1 MDISSY
7 RTEIASLIR
16 TINKEKE
23 THSEKTIP
31 LCNKLEEYG
40 AAQGDDALIGY
51 ACFVRGE
58 FYYHKNDILGFYREM
73 LKCMEPLERI
83 GEWGYLAMADNMLGI
98 MSLNRGNAPFALD
111 YYYKA
116 DTICK
121 EYSLPDIEWVIQMN
135 MGALFLSVGSPEEA
149 IRRYNAAY
157 EYILAHKDDMA
168 EFKQSLTA
176 AAVGLGRGYMQNG
189 DLEMASRYEAIIEL
203 QCTPFISKSEEINVY
218 SFLARFYNEK
228 KDKENKDKAIKKVI
242 GAFSSDIPIMDFF
255 DDLYDFL
262 SLLLETEDYAT
273 FSSLV
278 APINGMV
285 KKTSIKNMQQ
295 KLLDLLL
302 QFYNAIGDKKSYIES
317 AVRYYE
323 NESSMAHEND
333 LMIKSMIKLRQS
345 FYNLSKENS
354 EIAAKTRSLE
364 KKSETDP
371 LTAMYNRFR
380 LNKYAEIAFKKAID
394 NQTGLAVEILDIDF
408 FKEYNDNYGHQAGDR
423 VIKYIADSIKKL
435 QKDNNIFAARYG
447 GDEFVMI
454 YEGYTREEVF
464 GLAKQLKQIVNS
476 GHVEHKYSRTNTKYV
491 TISQGVFWG
500 IPEEGG
506 SVWHYLHEADG
517 LLYKVKTRSRNS
529 IMVGHLPI
537 YTSGME
543 EPTEGV
549 LVTETEDGD

>member
-1 MDISSY
+1 
-7 RTEIASLIR
+7 
-16 TINKEKE
+16 
-23 THSEKTIP
+23 
-31 LCNKLEEYG
+31 
-40 AAQGDDALIGY
+40 
-51 ACFVRGE
+51 
-58 FYYHKNDILGFYREM
+58 
-73 LKCMEPLERI
+73 
-83 GEWGYLAMADNMLGI
+83 
-98 MSLNRGNAPFALD
+98 
-111 YYYKA
+111 
-116 DTICK
+116 
-121 EYSLPDIEWVIQMN
+121 
-135 MGALFLSVGSPEEA
+135 
-149 IRRYNAAY
+149 
-157 EYILAHKDDMA
+157 
-168 EFKQSLTA
+168 
-176 AAVGLGRGYMQNG
+176 
-189 DLEMASRYEAIIEL
+189 
-203 QCTPFISKSEEINVY
+203 
-218 SFLARFYNEK
+218 
-228 KDKENKDKAIKKVI
+228 
-242 GAFSSDIPIMDFF
+242 
-255 DDLYDFL
+255 
-262 SLLLETEDYAT
+262 
-273 FSSLV
+273 
-278 APINGMV
+278 MV

-464 GLAKQLKQIVNS
+464 GLAKQLKQIINS
-476 GHVEHKYSRTNTKYV
+476 GHVEHKYSRTNIKYV